1 MPSHRFRSQPTLQRS
16 RGPAVPA
23 VLALSLIGVVGVG
36 GGALVGRFLANLP
49 EARPIAQRAAPSDRP
64 ALAPPG
70 PVAAPAETPPPALAQ
85 AATAAPVEPAAR
97 ATQARTLKVRALAPA
112 THAPHASGFPTARP
126 QTPRE
131 QWEQQRIDYEIARA
145 AYDANERQE
154 GYRWAQQ
161 NKVRLARYCHAA
173 AQPDAFVEGCMTFLR
188 PGRKRSAETP
198 PAPRSADEG

>member
-1 MPSHRFRSQPTLQRS
+1 MPSHFRSQPTLQRS
-16 RGPAVPA
+16 RGPAAPA
-23 VLALSLIGVVGVG
+23 VVALSLIGLVGVG

-49 EARPIAQRAAPSDRP
+49 EARPIAQRAAPSDRA
-64 ALAPPG
+64 ALAPPE
-70 PVAAPAETPPPALAQ
+70 PAAAPAETPSAQ
-85 AATAAPVEPAAR
+85 AAAAPVEAAAR
-97 ATQARTLKVRALAPA
+97 APPVKTVKARTLARA

-188 PGRKRSAETP
+188 PERKRSAETP
-198 PAPRSADEG
+198 PRSADEG